1 MPSPGPLKDLGF
13 HFFLS
18 GNHQLHLIFL
28 RLKHHR
34 GEPLLVYFSL
44 PFAHGRARFSSR
56 KSGEQKPLRGS
67 QQFT

>member
-1 MPSPGPLKDLGF
+1 MPSPGPLEDLVF
-13 HFFLS
+13 TFLV

-44 PFAHGRARFSSR
+44 PFTHGRAQFSSR
-56 KSGEQKPLRGS
+56 ESGEQKSPRGS
-67 QQFT
+67 R